1 MKTFK
6 ELLEEKV
13 ISENMEE
20 IQEMAYTDVQ
30 IAFDNAKRIMEMMD
44 EGIEP
49 ESWNYSK
56 ITMAAD
62 YLTSVYTAMRAKK
75 SEMPDMPE
83 MDYFSMYG
91 EEVDLD
97 ESPLLGPK
105 GGIHRAASANQS
117 DKEYLHQRSFKN
129 KWKSQNPGKKW
140 PGYEKAGYK
149 HPSYKTEET
158 DLDESDTH
166 KTKDGRTAKKG
177 IWYNI
182 NKRREKGL
190 PRKKPGDKG
199 YPETLDIKK

>member
-83 MDYFSMYG
+83 EPEMNYFSMYG
-91 EEVDLD
+91 EEAEQDKNSSSIV
-97 ESPLLGPK
+97 ENK
-105 GGIHRAASANQS
+105 G
-117 DKEYLHQRSFKN
+117 L
-129 KWKSQNPGKKW
+129 
-140 PGYEKAGYK
+140 
-149 HPSYKTEET
+149 
-158 DLDESDTH
+158 
-166 KTKDGRTAKKG
+166 
-177 IWYNI
+177 WYNI
-182 NKRREKGL
+182 RKRREKGL